1 MKTFIEIFNGK
12 DGAQVAAKVNTFA
25 QEQGVEIV
33 NANSFMWQG
42 VIYTTVTFSDNPI
55 EKLAKSMSAVAK
67 ATKSERASAK
77 KEVE

>member
-1 MKTFIEIFNGK
+1 MRTFIKIFNGK

-25 QEQGVEIV
+25 KEHGVEIV

-42 VIYTTVTFSDNPI
+42 VIYTTVTFA
-55 EKLAKSMSAVAK
+55 EKPK
-67 ATKSERASAK
+67 ARTSSK

>member
-42 VIYTTVTFSDNPI
+42 VIYTTVTFADNPI

-67 ATKSERASAK
+67 ATKAERAK
-77 KEVE
+77 KECAE

>member
-1 MKTFIEIFNGK
+1 MKTFIRIVSGKNG
-12 DGAQVAAKVNTFA
+12 AEVEEKVNGIA

-42 VIYTTVTFSDNPI
+42 VIYTTVTFADNPI

-67 ATKSERASAK
+67 ATKARANAK

>member
-25 QEQGVEIV
+25 QDQGVEIV
-33 NANSFMWQG
+33 NANSFMCQG
-42 VIYTTVTFSDNPI
+42 VIYTTVTFADKP
-55 EKLAKSMSAVAK
+55 KTR
-67 ATKSERASAK
+67 ATAK